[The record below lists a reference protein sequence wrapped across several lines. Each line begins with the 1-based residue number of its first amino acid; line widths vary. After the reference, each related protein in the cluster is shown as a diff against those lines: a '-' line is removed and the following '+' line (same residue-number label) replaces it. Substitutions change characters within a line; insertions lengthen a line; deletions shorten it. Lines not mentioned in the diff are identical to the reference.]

1 MRNASKVWGWRLRI
15 CKVVEITAVHWNNI
29 FKQWR
34 VSTIFETE
42 FFFNLLLEVRFR
54 SNKIIIIQIGKNK
67 LGFRKVRKYYLF
79 FRQMRII
86 TLYRTFCSI
95 KFQSFTFHITLH
107 IPMLPRLHP
116 SLILRNFP
124 TRIFWLSGN
133 QSALWNWIFGTDG
146 FMPIEFIFFWIMII
160 HYRRWV
166 WEVFLIGLML
176 NSIWNA
182 YIFLKQNTDYR
193 TKTVLQ
199 IESS

>member
-1 MRNASKVWGWRLRI
+1 
-15 CKVVEITAVHWNNI
+15 
-29 FKQWR
+29 
-34 VSTIFETE
+34 
-42 FFFNLLLEVRFR
+42 
-54 SNKIIIIQIGKNK
+54 
-67 LGFRKVRKYYLF
+67 
-79 FRQMRII
+79 MRIT

-116 SLILRNFP
+116 SLTSRNFP
-124 TRIFWLSGN
+124 IRIFWHSGN

-146 FMPIEFIFFWIMII
+146 FMLIEFIFFWIMII
-160 HYRRWV
+160 HCRRWV
-166 WEVFLIGLML
+166 LSFFNVESFFLIGLML

-199 IESS
+199 IERHLSSSLPAI

>member
-1 MRNASKVWGWRLRI
+1 MAFCFQTVLTFCEKKIVFVIEKHFWSSRLKTKNLQS
-15 CKVVEITAVHWNNI
+15 CWDHWNNI
-29 FKQWR
+29 FEQWR

-116 SLILRNFP
+116 SLTLRNFP
-124 TRIFWLSGN
+124 IRIFWHSGN

-160 HYRRWV
+160 PYRRWV
-166 WEVFLIGLML
+166 
-176 NSIWNA
+176 
-182 YIFLKQNTDYR
+182 
-193 TKTVLQ
+193 
-199 IESS
+199 SSFY

>member
-1 MRNASKVWGWRLRI
+1 
-15 CKVVEITAVHWNNI
+15 
-29 FKQWR
+29 
-34 VSTIFETE
+34 
-42 FFFNLLLEVRFR
+42 
-54 SNKIIIIQIGKNK
+54 
-67 LGFRKVRKYYLF
+67 
-79 FRQMRII
+79 MRII

-116 SLILRNFP
+116 SLTLRNFP
-124 TRIFWLSGN
+124 IRIFWHSGN

-146 FMPIEFIFFWIMII
+146 FMLIEFIFFWIMII
-160 HYRRWV
+160 HCRRWV
-166 WEVFLIGLML
+166 SSFFYVERFFLIGLML

-199 IESS
+199 IERHLSSSLPAI

>member
-1 MRNASKVWGWRLRI
+1 
-15 CKVVEITAVHWNNI
+15 
-29 FKQWR
+29 
-34 VSTIFETE
+34 
-42 FFFNLLLEVRFR
+42 
-54 SNKIIIIQIGKNK
+54 
-67 LGFRKVRKYYLF
+67 
-79 FRQMRII
+79 MRII
-86 TLYRTFCSI
+86 TLYRTFRSI

-146 FMPIEFIFFWIMII
+146 FMLIEFIFFWIMII
-160 HYRRWV
+160 HCRRWV
-166 WEVFLIGLML
+166 SSFFYVESFFLIGLML

-199 IESS
+199 IERHLSSSLTAI